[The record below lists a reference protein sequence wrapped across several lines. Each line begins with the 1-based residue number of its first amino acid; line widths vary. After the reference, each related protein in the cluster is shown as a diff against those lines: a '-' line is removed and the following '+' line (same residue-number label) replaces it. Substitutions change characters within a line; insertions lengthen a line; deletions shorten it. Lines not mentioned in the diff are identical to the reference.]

1 MPANSRCRVIHEFN
15 QGGRWPF
22 LIASE
27 CNDIFDEANEEEE
40 GEASNANNGADGE
53 QQKQGKTKRF

>member
-27 CNDIFDEANEEEE
+27 CNDIFDEANKEE
-40 GEASNANNGADGE
+40 GEANNANAADDE
-53 QQKQGKTKRF
+53 QQKQGITKKVF